1 MVHFISAWELDP
13 PFPVHQNNSF
23 TELLLLV
30 LLLLVLVHCV
40 SVNSYCY
47 KKIFLFRSD
56 TYHTQQ
62 MN

>member
-1 MVHFISAWELDP
+1 MVHFTSAWELDP

-23 TELLLLV
+23 TE